1 MELTPHSKCG
11 SRLAGRGFESLPL
24 RNTMNEMSMKN
35 IIFTMTTLL
44 MLFGCKEVVN
54 KVTVDEKTGR
64 PMLVGVTDRSA
75 FELPDFSEWYNN
87 KYIGYEPDEFI
98 LEQIKELSDSI
109 DIQIFM
115 GTWCSDSRRE
125 VPRFLKILDGIK
137 YEQNKLQIVNVD
149 RKKRSPTHEERNNN
163 IEFVPTFVFYK
174 NEIEIGRIVEFPI
187 ITLESDLLS
196 VLLGIEP

>member
-1 MELTPHSKCG
+1 
-11 SRLAGRGFESLPL
+11 
-24 RNTMNEMSMKN
+24 MKN
-35 IIFTMTTLL
+35 ITFILIILL
-44 MLFGCKEVVN
+44 VIISCNDAAN
-54 KVTVDEKTGR
+54 KITVDEKTGR
-64 PMLVGVTDRSA
+64 PMLVGITDKSA

-125 VPRFLKILDGIK
+125 VPRFLKILDVSEF
-137 YEQNKLQIVNVD
+137 EQNKLQIINVD
-149 RKKRSPTHEERNNN
+149 RKKKSPTHEEKDKDIN
-163 IEFVPTFVFYK
+163 FVPTFIINK
-174 NEIEIGRIVEFPI
+174 NGDEIGRIVEFPI

-196 VLLGIEP
+196 ILLGIEP

>member
-1 MELTPHSKCG
+1 
-11 SRLAGRGFESLPL
+11 
-24 RNTMNEMSMKN
+24 MKN
-35 IIFTMTTLL
+35 ITTLL
-44 MLFGCKEVVN
+44 WILLILASCKEIVN

-87 KYIGYEPDEFI
+87 EYIGYEPDEFI

-125 VPRFLKILDGIK
+125 VPRFLKILDVSEF
-137 YEQNKLQIVNVD
+137 EQNKLQIINVD
-149 RKKRSPTHEERNNN
+149 RKKISPTHEEKNKN
-163 IEFVPTFVFYK
+163 IEFVPTFVINK
-174 NEIEIGRIVEFPI
+174 NGNEIGRIVEFPI

-196 VLLGIEP
+196 ILLGIEP